1 MTIVKEERAHLLKFG
16 RVSDDIFERLKGE
29 DQIMKSSRT
38 VFVLSLVLA
47 TGCLTSSAHAEGDIK
62 KGKKVFNKCKACHNI
77 DKDKNKVGPHLVGIF
92 GREAGALEDFK
103 YSDAMKNSG
112 VVWDAETLT
121 AYVKKPKEFIEDTKM
136 NFAGVKKDK
145 QIVDLIAYMEDAS
158 KPE

>member
-1 MTIVKEERAHLLKFG
+1 
-16 RVSDDIFERLKGE
+16 
-29 DQIMKSSRT
+29 MKSSRT

-47 TGCLTSSAHAEGDIK
+47 TGCLTSGALAEGDIK
-62 KGKKVFNKCKACHNI
+62 KGKKVFNKCRACHNI

-112 VVWDAETLT
+112 VVWDAETLA

-136 NFAGVKKDK
+136 NFAGIKKDK